1 MPLTPSVKLHPDSS
15 YLITGGVGGI
25 GKSIAEWL
33 LNKGARSL
41 ILMSRNATTESS
53 AAPFVQKLETAYP
66 GCKIHLMSC
75 DISESSELAVTLKKC
90 SRELPPISGVIQAAM
105 VLQDSIIENMNVED
119 FNAAIRPKVRG
130 TWNLHQHLGKNLD
143 LFIMLSS
150 LAGVIGNPS
159 QSNYTAG
166 GAFQDALATY
176 RVGKGLPA
184 VSLDIGA
191 VRNVGYVA
199 SNKSIHERLE
209 RMGYRLL
216 DESEILSAIESAILY
231 PCPQIV
237 FGMNTGESEGH
248 DSILGADARFG
259 ALRYSKPVNDNSN
272 STKPTSTSEILSH
285 QLSCVSSLEEASGII
300 LQTLVKKLVD
310 IFMIPAEE
318 VIESKSM
325 ADFGVDSLIAVEL
338 RNMLTVQA
346 GAEVSIF
353 DIMQSTSLTALARTI
368 ASASAHVKVV

>member
-1 MPLTPSVKLHPDSS
+1 MPLTPSLNLHPDRS

-33 LNKGARSL
+33 LKNGARSL
-41 ILMSRNATTESS
+41 ILISRNATTGSS
-53 AAPFVQKLETAYP
+53 AASFVQNLESAYS
-66 GCKIHLMSC
+66 GCKIHLMAC
-75 DISESSELAVTLKKC
+75 DIAEPSELAFALEKC
-90 SRELPPISGVIQAAM
+90 SKELPPISGVIQAAM
-105 VLQDSIIENMNVED
+105 VLRDSIIEKMNAQD
-119 FNAAIRPKVRG
+119 FNAAIRPKIQG
-130 TWNLHQHLGKNLD
+130 TWNLHEHLGQKLD
-143 LFIMLSS
+143 FFIMLSS
-150 LAGVIGNPS
+150 LAGIIGNPS

-166 GAFQDALATY
+166 GAFQDALAVY

-216 DESEILSAIESAILY
+216 DESVILSAIESAILY

-237 FGMNTGESEGH
+237 FGINTGESERH

-259 ALRYSKPVNDNSN
+259 ALRYIKPLNVGSN
-272 STKPTSTSEILSH
+272 STKSASASEVLSNR
-285 QLSCVSSLEEASGII
+285 LSCVSSLEEASGII
-300 LQTLVKKLVD
+300 LQALVRKLVD

-318 VIESKSM
+318 VIEFKSM

-368 ASASAHVKVV
+368 ASASAYVNVL